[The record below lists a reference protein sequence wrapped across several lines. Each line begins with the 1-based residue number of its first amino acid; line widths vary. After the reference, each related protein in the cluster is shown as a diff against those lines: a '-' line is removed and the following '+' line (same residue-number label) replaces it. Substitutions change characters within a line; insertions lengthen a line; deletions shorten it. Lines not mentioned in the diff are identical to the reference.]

1 MEQERGGRWPDGSAT
16 EQRVVGSAT
25 EQRVVVV
32 DVTMKFWSMV
42 IFPVKLA
49 IAFIPAAIILFVVG
63 ALIVG
68 LFSPSSN

>member
-1 MEQERGGRWPDGSAT
+1 MEQERGGRWPD
-16 EQRVVGSAT
+16 GSAT